1 MRKYKKLIKEL
12 LKAQSIAIFIHEYPD
27 GDAIGSSSALY
38 LYLKNKNKNVTL
50 FSQDPV
56 PFNMRWVACAEK
68 YESSADLSKS
78 FDLGIIIDCADAK
91 RPGEKICGLIDN
103 CKQIIRIDHHPKGES
118 YSDFDI
124 VSPATSSACEVLAEI
139 LLECKNAITKDVAN
153 SLLFGILT
161 DTCSLQ
167 NSNAHKRTVDM
178 ISILMEKGAD
188 LNKLEEYAFAQTSVK
203 EVEISKE
210 FYKNM
215 VLLIDENIAYSFVG
229 NEVIQRIGAT
239 KEDMN
244 GHANILRNIMGVD
257 LSFVIY
263 EIKPHFFSASLR
275 SVEGVACNKIAAEFG
290 GGGHVV
296 ASGFKCEA
304 SSMEE
309 VVAKTLDCCRK
320 EMLCQTE

>member
-167 NSNAHKRTVDM
+167 NSNTRKRTVDI
-178 ISILMEKGAD
+178 ISLLMGKGAD

-215 VLLIDENIAYSFVG
+215 ILLIDEKIAYSFVG

-239 KEDMN
+239 KEDMT

-263 EIKPHFFSASLR
+263 EIQPHFFSASLR

>member
-178 ISILMEKGAD
+178 ISILMGKGAD
-188 LNKLEEYAFAQTSVK
+188 LNALEEYAFAQKSLK
-203 EVEISKE
+203 EIEISKE

-215 VLLIDENIAYSFVG
+215 VLLIDEKIAYSFVG

-275 SVEGVACNKIAAEFG
+275 SARNIACNKIAVEFG

-304 SSMEE
+304 DSMNEI
-309 VVAKTLDCCRK
+309 VAKTLDCCRK
-320 EMLCQTE
+320 EIACQTE

>member
-91 RPGEKICGLIDN
+91 RPGEKICEQTKS

-167 NSNAHKRTVDM
+167 NSNTRKRTVDM
-178 ISILMEKGAD
+178 ISILMGKGAD
-188 LNKLEEYAFAQTSVK
+188 LNKLEEYAFAQKSLK
-203 EVEISKE
+203 EIEISKE
-210 FYKNM
+210 FYKNI
-215 VLLIDENIAYSFVG
+215 VLLIDEKIAYSFVG

-263 EIKPHFFSASLR
+263 EIQPHFFSASLR

-309 VVAKTLDCCRK
+309 VVAKTLDFCRK

>member
-1 MRKYKKLIKEL
+1 MKKYKKLIKEL

-38 LYLKNKNKNVTL
+38 LYLKSKNKNVKL
-50 FSQDPV
+50 FSQDSV
-56 PFNMRWVACAEK
+56 PFNMKWVSCAEE
-68 YESSADLSKS
+68 YQSQVDLTKT
-78 FDLGIIIDCADAK
+78 FDLGVIIDCSDAK
-91 RPGEKICGLIDN
+91 RPGDKICEQMKS
-103 CKQIIRIDHHPKGES
+103 CKQIIRIDHHPNGEVCS
-118 YSDFDI
+118 KFDV
-124 VSPATSSACEVLAEI
+124 VSPSTSSACELLTEV
-139 LLECKNAITKDVAN
+139 LLECHNAISKDIAN

-167 NSNAHKRTVDM
+167 NSNAHKRTVDI
-178 ISILMEKGAD
+178 ISLLMGKGAD

-215 VLLIDENIAYSFVG
+215 VLLIDEKIAYSFVG

-263 EIKPHFFSASLR
+263 EIQPHFFSASLR

-304 SSMEE
+304 NSMEE
-309 VVAKTLDCCRK
+309 IVAKTLDCCRK

>member
-38 LYLKNKNKNVTL
+38 LYLKSKNKNVKL

-56 PFNMRWVACAEK
+56 PFNMKWVSCAEE
-68 YESSADLSKS
+68 YQSQVDLTKT
-78 FDLGIIIDCADAK
+78 FDLGVIIDCSDAK
-91 RPGEKICGLIDN
+91 RPGDKICEQMKS
-103 CKQIIRIDHHPKGES
+103 CKQIIRIDHHPNGEVCS
-118 YSDFDI
+118 KFDV
-124 VSPATSSACEVLAEI
+124 VSPSTSSACEVLAEI
-139 LLECKNAITKDVAN
+139 LLENRAITKDIAN

-167 NSNAHKRTVDM
+167 NSNAHKRTVDI
-178 ISILMEKGAD
+178 ISLLMGKGAD
-188 LNKLEEYAFAQTSVK
+188 LNKLEECAFAQKTIK
-203 EVEISKE
+203 EIEITKE

-215 VLLIDENIAYSFVG
+215 VLLSDERIAYSFVG
-229 NEVIQRIGAT
+229 NDIIQKIEAT

-244 GHANILRNIMGVD
+244 GHANILRNISGID
-257 LSFVIY
+257 LTFVIY
-263 EIKPHFFSASLR
+263 EIQPNFFSASLR
-275 SVEGVACNKIAAEFG
+275 SVNGIACNKIAALFG

-304 SSMEE
+304 NSMQEI
-309 VVAKTLDCCRK
+309 VAQTLDYCRK
-320 EMLCQTE
+320 EMQCKTE

>member
-38 LYLKNKNKNVTL
+38 LYLKSKNKNVEL

-56 PFNMRWVACAEK
+56 PFNMKWVSCAEE
-68 YESSADLSKS
+68 YQSQVDLTKT
-78 FDLGIIIDCADAK
+78 FDLGVIIDCSDAK
-91 RPGEKICGLIDN
+91 RPGDKICEQMKC
-103 CKQIIRIDHHPKGES
+103 CKQIIRIDHHPNGEVCS
-118 YSDFDI
+118 KFDV
-124 VSPATSSACEVLAEI
+124 VSPSTSSACELLTEV
-139 LLECKNAITKDVAN
+139 LLECHNAISKDIAN
-153 SLLFGILT
+153 SLLFGVLN

-167 NSNAHKRTVDM
+167 NSNAHKRTVDI
-178 ISILMEKGAD
+178 ISLLMGKGAD
-188 LNKLEEYAFAQTSVK
+188 LNKLEECAFAQKSIK
-203 EVEISKE
+203 EIEITKE

-215 VLLIDENIAYSFVG
+215 VLLIDEKIAYSFVG

-244 GHANILRNIMGVD
+244 GHANILRNISGID

-263 EIKPHFFSASLR
+263 EIQPHHFSASLR

-304 SSMEE
+304 NSMKEI
-309 VVAKTLDCCRK
+309 VAKTLDCCRK

>member
-38 LYLKNKNKNVTL
+38 LYLKSKNKNVEL

-56 PFNMRWVACAEK
+56 PFNMKWVSCAEE
-68 YESSADLSKS
+68 YQSQVDLTKT
-78 FDLGIIIDCADAK
+78 FDLGVIIDCSDAK
-91 RPGEKICGLIDN
+91 RPGDKICEQMKC
-103 CKQIIRIDHHPKGES
+103 CKQIIRIDHHPNGEVCS
-118 YSDFDI
+118 KFDV
-124 VSPATSSACEVLAEI
+124 VSPSTSSACELLTEV
-139 LLECKNAITKDVAN
+139 LLECHNAISKDIAN
-153 SLLFGILT
+153 SLLFGVLN

-167 NSNAHKRTVDM
+167 NSNAHKRTVDI
-178 ISILMEKGAD
+178 ISLLMGKGAD
-188 LNKLEEYAFAQTSVK
+188 LNKLEECAFAQKSIK
-203 EVEISKE
+203 EIEITKE

-215 VLLIDENIAYSFVG
+215 VLLIDEKIAYSFVG
-229 NEVIQRIGAT
+229 NDVIKRIDAT

-244 GHANILRNIMGVD
+244 GHANILRNISGID

-263 EIKPHFFSASLR
+263 EIQPHHFSASLR

-304 SSMEE
+304 NSMEE
-309 VVAKTLDCCRK
+309 IVAKTLDCCRK

>member
-12 LKAQSIAIFIHEYPD
+12 LRAQSIAIFIHEYPD

-167 NSNAHKRTVDM
+167 NSNTRKRTVDM
-178 ISILMEKGAD
+178 ISILMGKGAD

-215 VLLIDENIAYSFVG
+215 VLLIDEKIAYSFVG
-229 NEVIQRIGAT
+229 NEVIQKIGAT

-263 EIKPHFFSASLR
+263 EIQPHFFSASLR

>member
-1 MRKYKKLIKEL
+1 M
-12 LKAQSIAIFIHEYPD
+12 
-27 GDAIGSSSALY
+27 G
-38 LYLKNKNKNVTL
+38 
-50 FSQDPV
+50 
-56 PFNMRWVACAEK
+56 
-68 YESSADLSKS
+68 
-78 FDLGIIIDCADAK
+78 
-91 RPGEKICGLIDN
+91 
-103 CKQIIRIDHHPKGES
+103 
-118 YSDFDI
+118 
-124 VSPATSSACEVLAEI
+124 
-139 LLECKNAITKDVAN
+139 
-153 SLLFGILT
+153 
-161 DTCSLQ
+161 
-167 NSNAHKRTVDM
+167 
-178 ISILMEKGAD
+178 KGAD

-215 VLLIDENIAYSFVG
+215 VLLIDEKIAYSFVG

-263 EIKPHFFSASLR
+263 EIQPHFFSASLR

-304 SSMEE
+304 NSMEE
-309 VVAKTLDCCRK
+309 IVAKTLDCCRK

>member
-1 MRKYKKLIKEL
+1 MKKYKKLIKEL

-68 YESSADLSKS
+68 YESSANLSKS

-167 NSNAHKRTVDM
+167 NSNTRKRTVDM
-178 ISILMEKGAD
+178 ISILMGKGAD

-215 VLLIDENIAYSFVG
+215 VLLIDEKIAYSFVE

-263 EIKPHFFSASLR
+263 EIQPHFFSASLR

>member
-167 NSNAHKRTVDM
+167 NSNTRKRTVDM
-178 ISILMEKGAD
+178 ISILMGKGAD

-215 VLLIDENIAYSFVG
+215 VLLIDEKIAYSFVE

-263 EIKPHFFSASLR
+263 EIQPHFFSASLR

>member
-1 MRKYKKLIKEL
+1 MKKYKKLIKEL

-167 NSNAHKRTVDM
+167 NSNTRKRTVDI
-178 ISILMEKGAD
+178 ISLLMEKGAD

-203 EVEISKE
+203 EVKISKE

-215 VLLIDENIAYSFVG
+215 VLLIDEKIAYSFVG

-263 EIKPHFFSASLR
+263 EIQPHFFSASLR

>member
-1 MRKYKKLIKEL
+1 MKKYKKLIKEL

-68 YESSADLSKS
+68 YEFSADLSKS

-167 NSNAHKRTVDM
+167 NSNTRKRTVDI
-178 ISILMEKGAD
+178 ISLLMGKGAD

-215 VLLIDENIAYSFVG
+215 ILLIDEKIAYSFVG

-263 EIKPHFFSASLR
+263 EIQPHFFSASLR

>member
-56 PFNMRWVACAEK
+56 PFNMKWVACAEK

-103 CKQIIRIDHHPKGES
+103 CKRIIRIDHHPKGES
-118 YSDFDI
+118 YSDFD
-124 VSPATSSACEVLAEI
+124 VVNPSTSSACEVLAEI

-178 ISILMEKGAD
+178 ISILMGKGAD
-188 LNKLEEYAFAQTSVK
+188 LNALEEYAFAQKSLK
-203 EVEISKE
+203 EIEISKE

-215 VLLIDENIAYSFVG
+215 VLLIDEKIAYSFVG

-263 EIKPHFFSASLR
+263 EIQPHFFSASLR

-309 VVAKTLDCCRK
+309 VVAKTLACCQK

>member
-1 MRKYKKLIKEL
+1 MKKYKKLIKEL

-38 LYLKNKNKNVTL
+38 LYLKSKNKNVTL

-68 YESSADLSKS
+68 YESSANLSKS

-167 NSNAHKRTVDM
+167 NSNTRKRTVDM
-178 ISILMEKGAD
+178 ISILMGKGAD

-215 VLLIDENIAYSFVG
+215 VLLIDEKIAYSFVG

-263 EIKPHFFSASLR
+263 EIQPHFFSASLR

>member
-167 NSNAHKRTVDM
+167 NSNTRKRTVDI
-178 ISILMEKGAD
+178 ISLLMGKGAD

-215 VLLIDENIAYSFVG
+215 ILLIDEKIAYSFVG

-263 EIKPHFFSASLR
+263 EIQPHFFSASLR

>member
-167 NSNAHKRTVDM
+167 NSNTRKRTVDI
-178 ISILMEKGAD
+178 ISLLMEKGAD

-215 VLLIDENIAYSFVG
+215 VILIDEKIAYSFVG

-244 GHANILRNIMGVD
+244 GHANILRNIMGVA

-263 EIKPHFFSASLR
+263 EIQPHFFSASLR

-309 VVAKTLDCCRK
+309 VVAKTLACCQK

>member
-1 MRKYKKLIKEL
+1 MKKYKKLIKEL

-38 LYLKNKNKNVTL
+38 LYLKNKNRNVTL

-68 YESSADLSKS
+68 YESSANLSKS

-167 NSNAHKRTVDM
+167 NSNTRKRTVDM
-178 ISILMEKGAD
+178 ISILMGKGAD

-215 VLLIDENIAYSFVG
+215 VLLIDEKIAYSFVE
-229 NEVIQRIGAT
+229 NEVIQRIEAT

-263 EIKPHFFSASLR
+263 EIQPHFFSASLR

>member
-38 LYLKNKNKNVTL
+38 LYLKSKNKNVTL

-56 PFNMRWVACAEK
+56 PFNMKWVACAEK
-68 YESSADLSKS
+68 YESSANLSKS

-167 NSNAHKRTVDM
+167 NSNTRKRTVDM
-178 ISILMEKGAD
+178 ISILMGKGAD

-215 VLLIDENIAYSFVG
+215 VLLIDEKIAYSFVG

-263 EIKPHFFSASLR
+263 EIQPHFFSASLR

>member
-1 MRKYKKLIKEL
+1 MKKYKKLIKEL

-167 NSNAHKRTVDM
+167 NSNTRKRTVDI
-178 ISILMEKGAD
+178 ISLLMEKGAD

-215 VLLIDENIAYSFVG
+215 VLLIDEKIAYSFVG

-263 EIKPHFFSASLR
+263 EIQPHFFSASLR

-304 SSMEE
+304 SSMEK

>member
-56 PFNMRWVACAEK
+56 PFNMKWVACAEK

-167 NSNAHKRTVDM
+167 NSNTRKRTVDM
-178 ISILMEKGAD
+178 ISILMGKGAD

-215 VLLIDENIAYSFVG
+215 VLLIDEKIAYSFVG
-229 NEVIQRIGAT
+229 NEVIQKIGAT

-263 EIKPHFFSASLR
+263 EIQPHFFSASLR

-309 VVAKTLDCCRK
+309 VVAKTLACCRK

>member
-1 MRKYKKLIKEL
+1 MKKYKKLIKEL

-68 YESSADLSKS
+68 YESSANLSKS

-167 NSNAHKRTVDM
+167 NSNTRKRTVDM
-178 ISILMEKGAD
+178 ISILMGKGAD

-215 VLLIDENIAYSFVG
+215 VLLIDEKIAYSFVG

-263 EIKPHFFSASLR
+263 EIQPHFFSASLR